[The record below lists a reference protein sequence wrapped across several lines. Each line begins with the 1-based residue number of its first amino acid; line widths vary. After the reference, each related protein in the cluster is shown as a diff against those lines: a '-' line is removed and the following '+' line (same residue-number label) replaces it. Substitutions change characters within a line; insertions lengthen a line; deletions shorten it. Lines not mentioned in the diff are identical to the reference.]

1 MKQYEAD
8 GEFSEGSMLPKVKAA
23 LKFAESRPGREAVI
37 GTLAKLE
44 DILEGTSGTRIKE
57 AEGICK
63 RI

>member
-1 MKQYEAD
+1 
-8 GEFSEGSMLPKVKAA
+8 MLPKVKAA
-23 LKFAESRPGREAVI
+23 LKFAESRPDREAVI